1 LRWNHTTLLKK
12 PARARFFARLP
23 DRSFRSPCDTNVY
36 RSTFAPTKMYF
47 LENGRRFRQAG
58 RHGAH
63 PESGAI
69 EERSQDEERFQR

>member
-1 LRWNHTTLLKK
+1 
-12 PARARFFARLP
+12 
-23 DRSFRSPCDTNVY
+23 
-36 RSTFAPTKMYF
+36 MYF